1 MWVIKWREQDENQ
14 GDQLEGY
21 CNNPG
26 KKNNERLA
34 QDSDSGDGEERMNM
48 RNI

>member
-1 MWVIKWREQDENQ
+1 MEWREQDQNQ
-14 GDQLEGY
+14 GDQWEDY

-34 QDSDSGDGEERMNM
+34 QVSESGDGEERMSM